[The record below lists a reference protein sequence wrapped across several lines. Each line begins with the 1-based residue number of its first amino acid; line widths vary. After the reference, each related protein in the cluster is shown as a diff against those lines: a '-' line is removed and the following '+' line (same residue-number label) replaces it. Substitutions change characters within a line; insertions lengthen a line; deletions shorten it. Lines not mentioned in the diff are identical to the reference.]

1 MCFTCSH
8 KRNQRKRRQ
17 NDHFYGDPVTRW
29 EMGWDKNE
37 VLCWFANGNFGG
49 KKHDLR
55 EKILIMEGHDKY
67 VVSV

>member
-1 MCFTCSH
+1 
-8 KRNQRKRRQ
+8 
-17 NDHFYGDPVTRW
+17 
-29 EMGWDKNE
+29 MGWDKNE